1 MAFKNGLS
9 ERLDELRFPSPRS
22 PPSESTFPGYNAL
35 SPSHSNFVSA
45 FSRPSHDVRAN
56 LQRRFTTDSSKVSSS
71 WTYINGV
78 SGGAQAPDP
87 LDLLSSFEKKRQHI
101 EYMREQRRRF
111 EEDMKLLDLQHE
123 KEKLEM
129 DQIAKDLAKA
139 GLSGPVS
146 EPTTPPEYHESS
158 LPGFTRPTR
167 FSTSSVT
174 SSPGFFN
181 VFAPSQVTTPPSQVS
196 HSSAQTPT
204 NRFSVHSVPGSRR
217 NSEKEEFSQEPA
229 SPFRPGPSIHR
240 YSMPSSGL
248 GSQIRPN
255 ITSFERSS
263 GLESFNAAKY
273 LFHNEDDR
281 STLKDDD
288 RIPTPDIKSYLKLTD
303 PDDKFPTLSRR
314 DDSGLLSA
322 NSDALDLANSR
333 TPNPETWNSHSR
345 HRTSHQSMPQ
355 NALNMF
361 RLEQLGASAED
372 IHSHS
377 ATPAR
382 HTARHS
388 LEANIL
394 YTADGNNESLSATAL
409 NRPTSL
415 QSSYSTN
422 DLPTVKGDAF
432 NPAITP
438 PRTHAEQFQQHN
450 ASLGRIPGTSPTN
463 RLPKDSPEHE
473 AATLQGTRSQ
483 PITLQASAAPFG
495 PQLTTGASTV
505 NSNMAAPTTL
515 TPFQQPF
522 YGYGIQPFMAPAQI
536 QAYNPTAPF
545 SGYPAAYGNFRLGE
559 APVKVSGTRRSGDT
573 DTAQLS
579 RFTNFP
585 LEHYRGEL
593 YGLCKDQHGCR
604 YLQRKLEERNPEH
617 VQMIFDETHVHVV
630 ELMTD
635 PFGNY
640 LCQKLLEYS
649 NDDQRTALINN
660 AAHQLVKIALNQHG
674 TRALQKMIEFIST
687 SEQTQTVIHALKD
700 QVVELVQD
708 LNGNHV
714 IQKCLNRLSAE
725 DAQFIYDAVGAN
737 CVVVG
742 THRHGC
748 CVLQRCIDHAS
759 GDQRANLIHQIT
771 NNAFA
776 LVQDPFGNYVVQY
789 ILDLAEPSFT
799 EPLCQTFRGNIPAL
813 SKQKFSSNVIEKC
826 LRTADVQVRRQLIDE
841 MLAGAELEKMLRDSF
856 ANYVVQTAMDFADAD
871 TRTRI
876 VDCIRPILPSIRQT
890 PHGRRIAGKML
901 ASDGSGR
908 GSATTSG
915 QVTPNEVNSAQ
926 LPGPLQSPTQKS
938 FLYQHSPFP
947 VPNVG
952 SQFGNQ
958 TYAYAPGSVTATHA
972 GAGDNPSHFA
982 SAMQQPGGSHST
994 QNPAQISSPSS
1005 IVVHGISATCKTTI
1019 VRHVLAALEIPHALV
1034 RSPECITGRHLLT
1047 KILWATL
1054 EALGKR
1060 DEWEKYGKGRC
1071 EHVSSLAVLLNE
1083 CLASVSSSVSST
1095 EPAKRTDKFVLVLD
1109 GIDKQRE
1116 APPTLLPALARLGEV
1131 IPSLCVVLI
1140 LSTTPRPL
1148 FLQSA
1153 GVPHISFPPY
1163 TRNEATAIILHG
1175 GPPPVT
1181 AGLSDAA
1188 ASTLYP
1194 HFVSAIY
1201 DSLVGPTASSI
1212 PSFRSICE
1220 KLWPRFVAP
1229 ITTGEI
1235 PPGGTGEWDFTRLL
1249 VKNRALFRHQGEG
1262 ALVHHIVTEE
1272 DGEDVSAVSSSKP
1285 RSLSAASAPSPLP
1298 SLPYFPTLILTSAYL
1313 ASHTPQRLDTIFFS
1327 KFSSTSLSARN
1338 KRAHHRRRLKLLS
1351 RAQLE
1356 EAASSTAT
1364 PGSRKKGKRTKT
1376 KITKSTLESAFA
1388 TSSATTSAVGG
1399 GGGITGPSTILTA
1412 RPFPLERLVAIY
1424 HAIDPN
1430 PPANPIRMAAV
1441 SDAIYAELAT
1451 LRRLRLVVPAA
1462 GREGRVGA
1470 LGSGGLSSGNT
1481 TSDAGEKWCVNVS
1494 GDWIGELAKTVGVEV
1509 GEWLAGGLD

>member
-22 PPSESTFPGYNAL
+22 PTSESQFPGYNPI
-35 SPSHSNFVSA
+35 SPGHPNLVSA
-45 FSRPSHDVRAN
+45 FSRPSGDVRSN
-56 LQRRFTTDSSKVSSS
+56 LQRRFTTDSSKLSS
-71 WTYINGV
+71 WNYMNHVGNT
-78 SGGAQAPDP
+78 SQMPDP

-101 EYMREQRRRF
+101 EYMREQKRRF
-111 EEDMKLLDLQHE
+111 EEDMKLLDMQHE
-123 KEKLEM
+123 REKLEM
-129 DQIAKDLAKA
+129 DRIAKDLAKA
-139 GLSGPVS
+139 GISGPVS
-146 EPTTPPEYHESS
+146 EPTTPPEYRENGFSG
-158 LPGFTRPTR
+158 GFTRPTR

-181 VFAPSQVTTPPSQVS
+181 VFAPSQVATPQSQVN

-217 NSEKEEFSQEPA
+217 NSEKEDFSQEPT
-229 SPFRPGPSIHR
+229 SPFRPGPAIHR
-240 YSMPSSGL
+240 YSMPSAGF
-248 GSQIRPN
+248 GSQVRPN
-255 ITSFERSS
+255 INNTTS
-263 GLESFNAAKY
+263 GLETFNAAKY

-281 STLKDDD
+281 ATLKDED

-345 HRTSHQSMPQ
+345 HRSSHQSMPQ

-361 RLEQLGASAED
+361 RLEQLGSSTGD
-372 IHSHS
+372 SHPS
-377 ATPAR
+377 TAR
-382 HTARHS
+382 HSARHS
-388 LEANIL
+388 LEANML
-394 YTADGNNESLSATAL
+394 YSGESNHESMTATAS
-409 NRPTSL
+409 NRPVSL

-422 DLPTVKGDAF
+422 DLPTVKDDGYNA
-432 NPAITP
+432 AITP
-438 PRTHAEQFQQHN
+438 PKTHAESFQQQAAAN
-450 ASLGRIPGTSPTN
+450 VGRIPASAVN
-463 RLPKDSPEHE
+463 SRQRKDSAERDEVNVQAP
-473 AATLQGTRSQ
+473 RSQ
-483 PITLQASAAPFG
+483 QQTNLQANAAPFG
-495 PQLTTGASTV
+495 PQLTSAANASAV
-505 NSNMAAPTTL
+505 APAAL
-515 TPFQQPF
+515 TSFQQPF
-522 YGYGIQPFMAPAQI
+522 YGYGV
-536 QAYNPTAPF
+536 QAYMGNPLQANGQLQSYNPTTPYGAFP
-545 SGYPAAYGNFRLGE
+545 AYGNYRLPETPAKAIGSRRNAEGE
-559 APVKVSGTRRSGDT
+559 S
-573 DTAQLS
+573 AQLS

-604 YLQRKLEERNPEH
+604 YLQRKLEERNAEH

-649 NDDQRTALINN
+649 NDEQRTALINN

-687 SEQTQTVIHALKD
+687 PEQTQTVIHALED
-700 QVVELVQD
+700 HVVELVQD

-759 GDQRANLIHQIT
+759 GDQRARLISQIT
-771 NNAFA
+771 SNAFA

-789 ILDLAEPSFT
+789 ILDLAEPHFT

-826 LRTADVQVRRQLIDE
+826 LRIAAVEVRRDLIDE
-841 MLAGAELEKMLRDSF
+841 ILLGAELEKMLRDSF
-856 ANYVVQTAMDFADAD
+856 ANYVIQTAMDYADSD
-871 TRTRI
+871 TRGRL
-876 VDCIRPILPSIRQT
+876 VDAIKPILPSIRQT
-890 PHGRRIAGKML
+890 PHGRRIAGKMM
-901 ASDGSGR
+901 AAEGSGR
-908 GSATTSG
+908 GSAATSG
-915 QVTPNEVNSAQ
+915 QATPNEMNSAQ
-926 LPGPLQSPTQKS
+926 LTGPLQGGQKS
-938 FLYQHSPFP
+938 FLYQHPSFAL
-947 VPNVG
+947 G
-952 SQFGNQ
+952 TQFGIGSASN
-958 TYAYAPGSVTATHA
+958 TPSGGPGESSA
-972 GAGDNPSHFA
+972 GMFSPPVQHTNNNLG
-982 SAMQQPGGSHST
+982 
-994 QNPAQISSPSS
+994 AQGQFPPTV
-1005 IVVHGISATCKTTI
+1005 VVHGISATCKSTI
-1019 VRHVLAALEIPHALV
+1019 VRAVLSALEVPHAIV
-1034 RSPECITGRHLLT
+1034 RSTECITGRHLLT
-1047 KILWATL
+1047 KILWEML
-1054 EALGKR
+1054 DALGKR

-1071 EHVSSLAVLLNE
+1071 EHVSTLAVLLNE
-1083 CLASVSSSVSST
+1083 CLASQSGFGV
-1095 EPAKRTDKFVLVLD
+1095 EKFVLVLD

-1116 APPTLLPALARLGEV
+1116 APQTLLSALARLGELIPCLSV
-1131 IPSLCVVLI
+1131 ILI
-1140 LSTTPRPL
+1140 LSATPRPL
-1148 FLQSA
+1148 FLQAS
-1153 GVPHISFPPY
+1153 GVPHISFPSY
-1163 TRNEATAIILHG
+1163 TRKESIGIILNSQ
-1175 GPPPVT
+1175 PPMV
-1181 AGLSDAA
+1181 AGLSDDI
-1188 ASTLYP
+1188 STKIYP

-1212 PSFRSICE
+1212 PTFRSICE
-1220 KLWPRFVAP
+1220 KLWPQFVSP
-1229 ITTGEI
+1229 IANGEI
-1235 PPGGTGEWDFTRLL
+1235 PPGGSEEWDFSRLL
-1249 VKNRALFRHQGEG
+1249 LKNRGLFRHSGEA

-1272 DGEDVSAVSSSKP
+1272 PTPLVNGSLLKSTPSAV
-1285 RSLSAASAPSPLP
+1285 SAPSPLP

-1327 KFSSTSLSARN
+1327 KFSSSSLSARN

-1351 RAQLE
+1351 KAQAEDARA
-1356 EAASSTAT
+1356 ANDDPST
-1364 PGSRKKGKRTKT
+1364 PNKKGKRTKT
-1376 KITKSTLESAFA
+1376 RITKSTLESAFA
-1388 TSSATTSAVGG
+1388 TTSATTSAAGAT
-1399 GGGITGPSTILTA
+1399 GITGPSTILTA
-1412 RPFPLERLVAIY
+1412 RPFPLERLIAIY

-1430 PPANPIRMAAV
+1430 PPANPIRQAAV

-1462 GREGRVGA
+1462 GRESGGRMG
-1470 LGSGGLSSGNT
+1470 LGSGGLNSGNT
-1481 TSDAGEKWCVNVS
+1481 TSDAGEKWSVNVS
-1494 GDWIGELAKTVGVEV
+1494 GDWIGELAKGIGVEV

>member
-22 PPSESTFPGYNAL
+22 PPSESPFPGYSSL
-35 SPSHSNFVSA
+35 SPGHSNFVSA
-45 FSRPSHDVRAN
+45 FSRPSGDVRAN
-56 LQRRFTTDSSKVSSS
+56 LQRRFTTDSSKLSS
-71 WTYINGV
+71 WNYLNHV
-78 SGGAQAPDP
+78 GGGSQIADP

-101 EYMREQRRRF
+101 EYMREQKRRF
-111 EEDMKLLDLQHE
+111 EEDMKMLDLQHE
-123 KEKLEM
+123 REKLEM

-146 EPTTPPEYHESS
+146 EPTTPPEYRENAF
-158 LPGFTRPTR
+158 PAFTRPNR

-181 VFAPSQVTTPPSQVS
+181 VFAPAQVTTPPSQVN

-217 NSEKEEFSQEPA
+217 NSEKEDFTQEPT

-240 YSMPSSGL
+240 YSMPSAGL
-248 GSQIRPN
+248 GSQARPN
-255 ITSFERSS
+255 TSGFNGSS
-263 GLESFNAAKY
+263 GLESFNASKY
-273 LFHNEDDR
+273 LFHNEEDR
-281 STLKDDD
+281 ATLKDED

-333 TPNPETWNSHSR
+333 TPNPENWNSHSR

-361 RLEQLGASAED
+361 RLEQLGSPAD
-372 IHSHS
+372 DNPSHAPNNS
-377 ATPAR
+377 R
-382 HTARHS
+382 HAARHS
-388 LEANIL
+388 LEANLL
-394 YTADGNNESLSATAL
+394 YGAEGNKENGTATASG
-409 NRPTSL
+409 RPASL

-422 DLPTVKGDAF
+422 DLPTVKGEAF

-438 PRTHAEQFQQHN
+438 PKAHAEQFQQHN
-450 ASLGRIPGTSPTN
+450 ANMGRIPPVNSVNT
-463 RLPKDSPEHE
+463 RQQKDSPEGDD
-473 AATLQGTRSQ
+473 ANLQGTRSQ
-483 PITLQASAAPFG
+483 QTTLQASATPFG
-495 PQLTTGASTV
+495 PQLTTGATSNSTV
-505 NSNMAAPTTL
+505 TPTTL
-515 TPFQQPF
+515 TPFQAPF
-522 YGYGIQPFMAPAQI
+522 YGYGIQAYMGAPVQVNG
-536 QAYNPTAPF
+536 QLQNYNPATPFGGYAP
-545 SGYPAAYGNFRLGE
+545 YGNYRLTESPTKG
-559 APVKVSGTRRSGDT
+559 VTSRRNGDS
-573 DTAQLS
+573 DAAQLS

-617 VQMIFDETHVHVV
+617 VQMIFDETHLHVV

-687 SEQTQTVIHALKD
+687 SEQTQTVIHALED
-700 QVVELVQD
+700 HVVELVQD

-759 GDQRANLIHQIT
+759 GEQRARLIAQIT
-771 NNAFA
+771 SNAFA

-789 ILDLAEPSFT
+789 ILDLAEPHFT
-799 EPLCQTFRGNIPAL
+799 EPLCHTFRGNIPAL

-826 LRTADVQVRRQLIDE
+826 LRTADFQVRRQMIDE

-856 ANYVVQTAMDFADAD
+856 ANYVVQTAMDFADAE
-871 TRTRI
+871 TRARI
-876 VDCIRPILPSIRQT
+876 VDSIRPILPSIRQT
-890 PHGRRIAGKML
+890 PHGRRIAGKMM
-901 ASDGSGR
+901 AAEGSGR
-908 GSATTSG
+908 GSAATSG
-915 QVTPNEVNSAQ
+915 QVTPNEMNSAQ
-926 LPGPLQSPTQKS
+926 LPGPLQGPQKP
-938 FLYQHSPFP
+938 FLYQHNPFS
-947 VPNVG
+947 VSSVG

-958 TYAYAPGSVTATHA
+958 NFVPTPASATSSNPPSG
-972 GAGDNPSHFA
+972 GAGENIFA
-982 SAMQQPGGSHST
+982 TAVQQPSGNLG
-994 QNPAQISSPSS
+994 APSQFPPTL
-1005 IVVHGISATCKTTI
+1005 VVHGISATCKSTI
-1019 VRHVLAALEIPHALV
+1019 VRNVLGALEVSHAIV

-1054 EALGKR
+1054 DALGKR
-1060 DEWEKYGKGRC
+1060 DEWEEYGKGRC
-1071 EHVSSLAVLLNE
+1071 EHVSTLAVLLGE
-1083 CLASVSSSVSST
+1083 CLASQSGGKN
-1095 EPAKRTDKFVLVLD
+1095 EKFVLVLD

-1116 APPTLLPALARLGEV
+1116 APQTLLSALARLGEV

-1140 LSTTPRPL
+1140 LSSTPRPL
-1148 FLQSA
+1148 FLHNA
-1153 GVPHISFPPY
+1153 GVPHVSFPPY
-1163 TRNEATAIILHG
+1163 TRNEATTIILNA
-1175 GPPPVT
+1175 GPSAVS
-1181 AGLSDAA
+1181 GLADETSAK
-1188 ASTLYP
+1188 LYP
-1194 HFVSAIY
+1194 YFVSAVY

-1212 PSFRSICE
+1212 PTFKSICD
-1220 KLWPRFVAP
+1220 KIWPQFVAP
-1229 ITTGEI
+1229 ITNGDM
-1235 PPGGTGEWDFTRLL
+1235 PPGGSDEWDFSRLL

-1262 ALVHHIVTEE
+1262 ALVHHVVTEE
-1272 DGEDVSAVSSSKP
+1272 TAPANGIIPKPSLAAV
-1285 RSLSAASAPSPLP
+1285 SAPSPLP

-1327 KFSSTSLSARN
+1327 KFSSSSLSARN
-1338 KRAHHRRRLKLLS
+1338 KRAHHRRRLKVLS
-1351 RAQLE
+1351 RAQAE
-1356 EAASSTAT
+1356 DSREASHGPTT
-1364 PGSRKKGKRTKT
+1364 PSKKGKRQKT
-1376 KITKSTLESAFA
+1376 RITKSTLESAFA

-1399 GGGITGPSTILTA
+1399 GAGITGPSTILTA

-1430 PPANPIRMAAV
+1430 PPANPIRLAAV

-1462 GREGRVGA
+1462 GRESSSRTG

-1481 TSDAGEKWCVNVS
+1481 TSDTGEKWRVNVS

>member
-22 PPSESTFPGYNAL
+22 PTSESPFPGYNSI
-35 SPSHSNFVSA
+35 SPGHSNLASA
-45 FSRPSHDVRAN
+45 FSRPSGDVRAN
-56 LQRRFTTDSSKVSSS
+56 LQRRFTTDSSKLSS
-71 WTYINGV
+71 WSYLNHAGN
-78 SGGAQAPDP
+78 APQMPDP

-101 EYMREQRRRF
+101 EYMREQKRRF
-111 EEDMKLLDLQHE
+111 EEDMKLLDMQHE

-129 DQIAKDLAKA
+129 DRIAKDLAKA
-139 GLSGPVS
+139 GISGPVS
-146 EPTTPPEYHESS
+146 EPTTPPEYRENSFSS
-158 LPGFTRPTR
+158 GFTRPTR

-181 VFAPSQVTTPPSQVS
+181 VFAPSQATTPQGQVNPTA
-196 HSSAQTPT
+196 AQTPT

-217 NSEKEEFSQEPA
+217 NSEKEDFGQEPT
-229 SPFRPGPSIHR
+229 SPFRPGPAIHR
-240 YSMPSSGL
+240 YSMPSAGF
-248 GSQIRPN
+248 GSQLRPN
-255 ITSFERSS
+255 ISGFNNTS
-263 GLESFNAAKY
+263 GLESFNTAKY

-281 STLKDDD
+281 ATLKEED

-322 NSDALDLANSR
+322 NPDALDLANSR

-345 HRTSHQSMPQ
+345 HRSSHQSMPQ

-361 RLEQLGASAED
+361 RLEQMGSPTSEG
-372 IHSHS
+372 HSNTS
-377 ATPAR
+377 R
-382 HTARHS
+382 HAARHS
-388 LEANIL
+388 LEANLL
-394 YTADGNNESLSATAL
+394 YSAEGSHEGMTATSL
-409 NRPTSL
+409 NRPNSL

-422 DLPTVKGDAF
+422 DLPTVKGDGF

-438 PRTHAEQFQQHN
+438 PKTHAEHFQQHN
-450 ASLGRIPGTSPTN
+450 ANMGRIPASAVNT
-463 RLPKDSPEHE
+463 RQQKDSPERDDPNMQGSRSQQT
-473 AATLQGTRSQ
+473 TLQPNAT
-483 PITLQASAAPFG
+483 PFG
-495 PQLTTGASTV
+495 PQLTSAAST
-505 NSNMAAPTTL
+505 STAAPASLGT
-515 TPFQQPF
+515 FQQPF
-522 YGYGIQPFMAPAQI
+522 YGYGVQPYMGNPLPVNGQL
-536 QAYNPTAPF
+536 QSYNPGASYGAFP
-545 SGYPAAYGNFRLGE
+545 AYGNYRLAEGP
-559 APVKVSGTRRSGDT
+559 AKTMGSRRSNGEGES
-573 DTAQLS
+573 AQLS

-585 LEHYRGEL
+585 LEHYQGEL

-604 YLQRKLEERNPEH
+604 YLQRKLEERNPDH
-617 VQMIFDETHVHVV
+617 VQMIFDETHMHVV

-649 NDDQRTALINN
+649 NDEQRTALINN

-687 SEQTQTVIHALKD
+687 AEQTQTVIHALED
-700 QVVELVQD
+700 HVVELVQD

-759 GDQRANLIHQIT
+759 GEQRARLIAQIT
-771 NNAFA
+771 SNAFA

-789 ILDLAEPSFT
+789 ILDLAEPHFT

-826 LRTADVQVRRQLIDE
+826 LRTADGPVRGQLIEE
-841 MLAGAELEKMLRDSF
+841 MLSGSELEKMLRDSF
-856 ANYVVQTAMDFADAD
+856 ANYVVQTAMDFADSE
-871 TRTRI
+871 TRTRL
-876 VDCIRPILPSIRQT
+876 VDAIRPILPSIRQT
-890 PHGRRIAGKML
+890 PHGRRIAGKMM
-901 ASDGSGR
+901 AAEGSGR

-915 QVTPNEVNSAQ
+915 QVTPNEMNSAQ
-926 LPGPLQSPTQKS
+926 LPGPLQGNQKP
-938 FLYQHSPFP
+938 FLYQHPTFP
-947 VPNVG
+947 IGSAQFGVG
-952 SQFGNQ
+952 STTNTPSGGPNE
-958 TYAYAPGSVTATHA
+958 
-972 GAGDNPSHFA
+972 NPSGIFTPPVQH
-982 SAMQQPGGSHST
+982 SNGSLNA
-994 QNPAQISSPSS
+994 QGQLPAA
-1005 IVVHGISATCKTTI
+1005 IVVHGISATCKSTI
-1019 VRHVLAALEIPHALV
+1019 VRAVLSALEVPHAIV
-1034 RSPECITGRHLLT
+1034 RSTECITGRHLLT

-1060 DEWEKYGKGRC
+1060 DEWENYGKGRC
-1071 EHVSSLAVLLNE
+1071 EHVSTLAVLLSE
-1083 CLASVSSSVSST
+1083 CLASRSGKAM
-1095 EPAKRTDKFVLVLD
+1095 EKFVLVLD

-1116 APPTLLPALARLGEV
+1116 APQTLLSALARLGEI
-1131 IPSLCVVLI
+1131 IPSLSIVLI
-1140 LSTTPRPL
+1140 LSATPRPL
-1148 FLQSA
+1148 FLQAA

-1163 TRNEATAIILHG
+1163 TRNEAIAIILNSR
-1175 GPPPVT
+1175 PPTVT
-1181 AGLSDAA
+1181 GLSAEIPPKI
-1188 ASTLYP
+1188 YP

-1212 PSFRSICE
+1212 PTFRSICE
-1220 KLWPRFVAP
+1220 KLWPQFMSP
-1229 ITTGEI
+1229 ITNGET
-1235 PPGGTGEWDFTRLL
+1235 PPGGSEEWDFSRLL
-1249 VKNRALFRHQGEG
+1249 LKNRGLFRHHGEA

-1272 DGEDVSAVSSSKP
+1272 PTSFTNGSMSKP
-1285 RSLSAASAPSPLP
+1285 TLPAVFTPSPLP

-1313 ASHTPQRLDTIFFS
+1313 ASHIPQRLDTIFFS
-1327 KFSSTSLSARN
+1327 KFSSSSLSARN

-1351 RAQLE
+1351 KAQAE
-1356 EAASSTAT
+1356 DARTASNDPST
-1364 PGSRKKGKRTKT
+1364 PSKKGKRQKT
-1376 KITKSTLESAFA
+1376 RITKSTLESAFA
-1388 TSSATTSAVGG
+1388 TSSATTSAAGAT
-1399 GGGITGPSTILTA
+1399 GITGPSTILTA
-1412 RPFPLERLVAIY
+1412 RPFPLERLIAIY

-1430 PPANPIRMAAV
+1430 PPANPVLQAAV

-1462 GREGRVGA
+1462 GRESGGRMG
-1470 LGSGGLSSGNT
+1470 LGSGGLNNGNT

-1494 GDWIGELAKTVGVEV
+1494 GDWIGEMAKGIGVEV